1 MRSKLWVHPANPPR
15 SIIGQLLQALRSSKI
30 LNRHSQKSS
39 TRTQPLS
46 CPPSTP
52 SRTAHTQTAKMSAQQ
67 ISIDNADLEKL
78 SDNDRGELRQFLA
91 NEQQRSQIQAQ
102 THSLTQMCWN
112 KCVQGSI
119 KNNKLDK
126 GEETCLANC
135 VERFLDVNYLT
146 MKHLNGMRN

>member
-1 MRSKLWVHPANPPR
+1 MC
-15 SIIGQLLQALRSSKI
+15 
-30 LNRHSQKSS
+30 
-39 TRTQPLS
+39 T
-46 CPPSTP
+46 
-52 SRTAHTQTAKMSAQQ
+52 
-67 ISIDNADLEKL
+67 E
-78 SDNDRGELRQFLA
+78 
-91 NEQQRSQIQAQ
+91 